1 MTTAPH
7 DRGMRVAVWIG
18 SLIWILAAC
27 SGPATTSPSP
37 VAGASPSPA
46 ATATSIPPLIK
57 VGVLDDQTG
66 LGATEGALMRIS
78 TQLAVDRANAVGGIN
93 GHLVMPVYMDPQG
106 EATSAVQMATQLA
119 QQEKVDVLAGGV
131 FSPECQGVQSLA
143 ARLKVLYLP
152 LNGCATDALTSKTC
166 DRYTFRMYPT
176 GRQTTEPSVAYQ
188 VKTLGPTWAILYP
201 DYSQGQSALATSEA
215 ALQKNGGQYATKIAV
230 PFGETNVMPYVTRVP
245 TDGSINVLNV
255 AMTGAD
261 LPRVMNAIQQLGI
274 NQKMTLVSS
283 LGKESFGGVYPD
295 ALNGASI
302 TGTRPS
308 DGIPGNADDQK
319 YMTDWLE
326 TAKKVQADLLQKNE
340 PDILVPLGGIDHLT
354 PGNLN
359 GYNAYLSMTALI
371 LAMRK
376 VNYTGRSD
384 TDKLIAALETLNL
397 PQGPDLPDG
406 PLIMNKDDHQ
416 GRTTYYL
423 LKVTG
428 QKEEVVQTFPA
439 DQLPLIGD
447 CKITA

>member
-1 MTTAPH
+1 
-7 DRGMRVAVWIG
+7 
-18 SLIWILAAC
+18 
-27 SGPATTSPSP
+27 
-37 VAGASPSPA
+37 
-46 ATATSIPPLIK
+46 
-57 VGVLDDQTG
+57 
-66 LGATEGALMRIS
+66 
-78 TQLAVDRANAVGGIN
+78 
-93 GHLVMPVYMDPQG
+93 
-106 EATSAVQMATQLA
+106 MATQLA
-119 QQEKVDVLAGGV
+119 QQEKVDVLTGGV
-131 FSPECQGVQSLA
+131 FSPECQGVQNLA
-143 ARLKVLYLP
+143 ATLKVLYLP

-176 GRQTTEPSVAYQ
+176 GRQTSEPSVAYQ
-188 VKTLGPTWAILYP
+188 VKTLGPNWAILYP
-201 DYSQGQSALATSEA
+201 DYSQGQSALATSAA
-215 ALQKNGGQYATKIAV
+215 ALQKNGGQYVTKIPV
-230 PFGETNVMPYVTRVP
+230 PFGETNMLQYVTKVP
-245 TDGSINVLNV
+245 MNGSINVLNV

-261 LPRVMNAIQQLGI
+261 LPRVMSAIQQLGI
-274 NQKMTLVSS
+274 NQKVTIVTL

-319 YMTDWLE
+319 YMTDWLD
-326 TAKKVQADLLQKNE
+326 TAKKLQADLLKKEE
-340 PDILVPLGGIDHLT
+340 PDPLAPLGGIDHLT

-376 VNYTGRSD
+376 VNFTGRSD
-384 TDKLIAALETLNL
+384 TDKLITAFETLSV

-423 LKVTG
+423 LKVNG